1 MDSKSP
7 NQASTSCDI
16 AIVGLSSI
24 FPGSQNKDEFWTDIF
39 SGKNRITQIPES
51 HWNIADHYD
60 RDPHARDKT
69 YCRKGGF
76 IPSVKFNPLKF
87 GLPPSSLTATDSSQI
102 LGLVAARDVLDDFC
116 EQKPLTVKR
125 ERISVIL
132 GTTCATELITDMASR
147 LESPRWRKAMAAQTE
162 LSSNEID
169 EVCQQVSS
177 SYPEWQESTFPGLLS
192 NVVAG
197 RIAHRLDL
205 RGTNLVTDAACASSL
220 AAIKLSINELLLN
233 QTDLVITGGVD
244 TFNTIFM
251 YMCFSK
257 TPALSASEECRPFS
271 ADADGTLIGEGI
283 GLLALKRLKDAERD
297 GDAIYAVIKGMG
309 SSSDGLGKSI
319 YAPDA
324 KGQAKALNMAY
335 ANAAYSPLSVELM
348 EAHGTGT
355 KAGDTCE
362 LESLHTVFHHK
373 DAKSWCALGSVKS
386 QIGHTKAAAGA
397 AGLIKAVSALQYKVL
412 PPTLGANQAHQ
423 KIQEADSPFYLNTQS
438 RPWIRDNSHPR
449 RAGVSSFGF
458 GGSNFHVTVE
468 EYIPK
473 ENGRTKKKTRQF
485 SSEAFFFAASTRSK
499 LLTKL
504 LQSQSDSE
512 TKASFHSL
520 AEANHQAFTSAKHRL
535 ALVAM
540 TKADLQSKLK
550 LALHELQ
557 NEAIDSFSKDNIY
570 YSSADELGKIAFL
583 FPGQGS
589 QYLQMGASLCMNFD
603 KMREVWD
610 QIAGFKLDG
619 TQQKLHDFVFPPHSF
634 SIEETQAQKQKLQET
649 QWAQAAIASTSAAM
663 LNLLRSFKLEADFY
677 AGHSL
682 GGLSALYASG
692 SMTLP
697 ELVQTSRNRGLFM
710 QEAAGDKA
718 CGMLAIPATAAECQK
733 FISEAKSQAVIAN
746 INAPKQTILSGES
759 VELEKV
765 QNQLKRRN
773 IASKMLPVMTAFHSP
788 RLEQAQKKFQ
798 SFLNKIPFSNPHDS
812 VFCGMTAAAYPSDR
826 SQIHKHLAEE
836 ICTPVLFMDT
846 ILNLY
851 AAGVRTFVEIGP
863 NNVLSKLVRS
873 ILNGRPFTA
882 LSVDSIET
890 DSLSHFWQTLAQLAV
905 AGAPIDLSQ
914 LTREFSAE
922 MLVKEDE
929 NSFTIAI
936 NGANLQTLSSSPRQ
950 ATPDRTR
957 KEIQEDPTATKE
969 RMRPKDMDSQK
980 IISSVPN
987 NGQFNPELERL
998 KFAQQLQQETFN
1010 LHREFQKNLV
1020 ETHLAFLKSSD
1031 HYLSM
1036 LLQPSNELNHLA
1048 PSIAATPS
1056 QELRPVFAKSERL
1069 SPTKTEAFSPS
1080 LIQEFEFREV
1090 KEFTPISSPSNL
1102 VPNEKIE
1109 NEVHSSEEDAEPLR
1123 EVLLQVI
1130 AEKTGYPQDMIK
1142 MDMSL
1147 DLDLGIDSI
1156 KRVEIFSCLA
1166 EKVPQLAS
1174 IDSQETAKLASLD
1187 DILNFMSGLTS
1198 AASSSRKK
1206 KSPSQL
1212 TSKTSS
1218 NDTLSN
1224 SSMPQL

>member
-1 MDSKSP
+1 MDNKSLD
-7 NQASTSCDI
+7 QATNPCDI

-24 FPGSQNKDEFWTDIF
+24 FPGSQNKDEFWSDIL

-51 HWNIADHYD
+51 HWNITDHYD
-60 RDPHARDKT
+60 ADPHAKDKT

-102 LGLVAARDVLDDFC
+102 LGLVAAREVLDDFC

-147 LESPRWRKAMAAQTE
+147 LEAPKWRKA
-162 LSSNEID
+162 LSSQNRLSPSQIE
-169 EVCQQVSS
+169 EVCHQVSS

-257 TPALSASEECRPFS
+257 TPALSATEECRPFS
-271 ADADGTLIGEGI
+271 EDADGTLIGEGI
-283 GLLALKRLKDAERD
+283 GLLALKRLKDAEQA
-297 GDAIYAVIKGMG
+297 GDAIYAVIKGVG

-319 YAPDA
+319 YAPDS

-335 ANAAYSPLSVELM
+335 SNASYSPLSVELI

-362 LESLHTVFHHK
+362 VESLRAVFDTK
-373 DAKSWCALGSVKS
+373 NAKSWCALGSVKS

-397 AGLIKAVSALQYKVL
+397 AGLIKAVCALQHKVL
-412 PPTLGANQAHQ
+412 PPTLGASRAHH
-423 KIQEADSPFYLNTQS
+423 KIREDNSPFYLNTQS
-438 RPWIRDNSHPR
+438 RPWIRDASHPR

-458 GGSNFHVTVE
+458 GGSNFHITLE

-473 ENGRTKKKTRQF
+473 EKTRTKKKVRQF
-485 SSEAFFFAASTRSK
+485 SSEAFFFAADTHST
-499 LLTKL
+499 LVTKI
-504 LQSQSDSE
+504 LQMQSDSE
-512 TKASFHSL
+512 TKTAFHYL
-520 AEANHQAFTSAKHRL
+520 AEKNHNCFSSAKHRL
-535 ALVAM
+535 AFVA
-540 TKADLQSKLK
+540 TSKIDLQDKLK
-550 LALHELQ
+550 LALQHLQ
-557 NEAIDSFSKDNIY
+557 TDTKNTFSKDNIY
-570 YSSADELGKIAFL
+570 YSSVHEPGKIAFL

-589 QYLQMGASLCMNFD
+589 QYLQMGAHLCMNFD

-610 QIAGFKLDG
+610 QIAGLNLTD
-619 TQQKLHDFVFPPHSF
+619 TQQKLHEFVFPPHSF
-634 SIEETQAQKQKLQET
+634 SVEEETAQKLKLQET
-649 QWAQAAIASTSAAM
+649 QWAQAAIASSSAAM
-663 LNLLRSFKLEADFY
+663 LNLLRSFKIEADFY

-682 GGLSALYASG
+682 GGLTALYASG
-692 SMTLP
+692 AMPLT
-697 ELVQTSRNRGLFM
+697 ELVQSARNRGLFM
-710 QEAAGDKA
+710 QEAAGDTA
-718 CGMLAIPATAAECQK
+718 CGMLAIASSAMECQK
-733 FISEAKSQAVIAN
+733 FLTASQSQAVIAN
-746 INAPKQTILSGES
+746 INSPGQTILSGEL

-765 QNQLKRRN
+765 QSLLKKQN
-773 IASKMLPVMTAFHSP
+773 IVCKMLPVMTAFHSA
-788 RLEQAQKKFQ
+788 RLKGAQKKFQ
-798 SFLNKIPFSNPHDS
+798 NFLSEIPFASPQQP
-812 VFCGMTAAAYPSDR
+812 VFCGMTANAYPAENTH
-826 SQIHKHLAEE
+826 IKKLLAEE
-836 ICTPVLFMDT
+836 ICSPVLFMDT
-846 ILNLY
+846 VLNLY
-851 AAGVRTFVEIGP
+851 TAGVRTFIEVGP
-863 NNVLSKLVRS
+863 NNVLTKLVRS
-873 ILNGRPFTA
+873 ILQGHTFTA
-882 LSVDSIET
+882 LSVDSNGA
-890 DSLSHFWQTLAQLAV
+890 DPVLHFWQTLAQLAV
-905 AGAPIDLSQ
+905 AGVSIDLRQIS
-914 LTREFSAE
+914 TEYSAE
-922 MLVKEDE
+922 MLVNEDE

-936 NGANLQTLSSSPRQ
+936 NGANLKSLSSSPRQ
-950 ATPDRTR
+950 PLDRTR

-980 IISSVPN
+980 FISTPN

-1010 LHREFQKNLV
+1010 IHREFQKTMTD
-1020 ETHLAFLKSSD
+1020 THLAFLKSSD

-1036 LLQPSNELNHLA
+1036 LLEPRKTLDLYGS
-1048 PSIAATPS
+1048 SIAATPTQNIS
-1056 QELRPVFAKSERL
+1056 PVLAKSERL
-1069 SPTKTEAFSPS
+1069 LPTKTEAFSPS
-1080 LIQEFEFREV
+1080 LIQDLELGEL
-1090 KEFTPISSPSNL
+1090 KEFGTQLNPQKITAQHEKAESNTPSFEADN
-1102 VPNEKIE
+1102 
-1109 NEVHSSEEDAEPLR
+1109 EPLR
-1123 EVLLQVI
+1123 TVLLSVI

-1156 KRVEIFSCLA
+1156 KRVEIFSHLA
-1166 EKVPQLAS
+1166 EQVPQLAN
-1174 IDSQETAKLASLD
+1174 IDSQETAKLASLE
-1187 DILNFMSGLTS
+1187 DILNFMSQLS
-1198 AASSSRKK
+1198 PDANSSRKK

-1212 TSKTSS
+1212 ASKI
-1218 NDTLSN
+1218 TLNEASSN
-1224 SSMPQL
+1224 SSTLQL